1 MTFLAN
7 FIIAISK
14 VMGMI
19 LTTYTFIILGAVII
33 SWVRPDPY
41 NPIVRFLYM
50 ATEPV
55 FKRVRRLLPQAF
67 FRTGFDP
74 TPMIVLII
82 LVFLETLI
90 VGTLSNYGAE
100 LLIKSKI
107 P

>member
-7 FIIAISK
+7 FIIAIAK
-14 VMGMI
+14 VISLI

-50 ATEPV
+50 ATEPI
-55 FKRVRRLLPQAF
+55 FKRIRRLLPKAL
-67 FRTGFDP
+67 FRTGIDP
-74 TPMIVLII
+74 TPMIVLVI
-82 LVFLETLI
+82 LVFLQTLI
-90 VGTLSNYGAE
+90 VGTLSDYGAE
-100 LLIKSKI
+100 LLIKAKM